1 MRALLF
7 IALGA
12 AAVLLLLAL
21 VDHGTTQCAARPEPT
36 SASQWIGNIPCWI
49 TSTAVDLFR
58 WVFTTGRGL

>member
-1 MRALLF
+1 MKALLF

-12 AAVLLLLAL
+12 AAVLLLLVL

-36 SASQWIGNIPCWI
+36 AAAEWIGNLPCWI
-49 TSTAVDLFR
+49 TSTAVDLLR